1 MGTKERKERDKLE
14 MQQKIL
20 DAARELFMKEGY
32 ENVSI
37 RKIADKIEYSPGTI
51 YLYYKSKSQIFFV
64 LCFLAFDKFYAA
76 QQTAD
81 GITDPRA
88 RLKESGRIY
97 IRFAI
102 ENPEYFELMF
112 MMKAPLDEYYDEV
125 KSDVGQKSFDYL
137 KDNVKECIDAGY
149 FKGYDLMTA
158 TVSTWAFVHGLASL
172 IIKDRLKPMSKS
184 ELDNFID
191 RSLSLYLESLK
202 K

>member
-20 DAARELFMKEGY
+20 GAARELFMKEGY

-37 RKIADKIEYSPGTI
+37 RKIAEKIEYSPGTI
-51 YLYYKSKSQIFFV
+51 YLYYKSKGQIFFV
-64 LCFLAFDKFYAA
+64 LCFLAFDKFYNE
-76 QQTAD
+76 QLKAD
-81 GITDPRA
+81 SITDPRE

-112 MMKAPLDEYYDEV
+112 MMKAPLDEYYEEV

-137 KDNVKECIDAGY
+137 KDNVQECIDAGY

-184 ELDNFID
+184 EFDRFIENSLD
-191 RSLSLYLESLK
+191 LYMDSIK

>member
-37 RKIADKIEYSPGTI
+37 RKIAEKIEYSPGTI
-51 YLYYKSKSQIFFV
+51 YLYYKSKGQIFFV
-64 LCFLAFDKFYAA
+64 LCFLAFDKFYSE
-76 QQTAD
+76 QLKAD
-81 GITDPRA
+81 NISDPRE
-88 RLKESGRIY
+88 RLKESSRTY

-125 KSDVGQKSFDYL
+125 KSDVEKKSFDYL
-137 KDNVKECIDAGY
+137 KDNVQECIDAGY

-172 IIKDRLKPMSKS
+172 YIKDRLQPMSKS
-184 ELDNFID
+184 ELDKFIEN
-191 RSLSLYLESLK
+191 SLDLYMNSIK